1 MLNSLSGFT
10 MVNGG
15 QVGLLNS
22 VLERTGVFDTGEA
35 KNYQAV
41 DNVVALGRIHG
52 NDPNDHGG
60 FNGIERIYS

>member
-35 KNYQAV
+35 KTIKQ
-41 DNVVALGRIHG
+41 LTTL
-52 NDPNDHGG
+52 
-60 FNGIERIYS
+60 